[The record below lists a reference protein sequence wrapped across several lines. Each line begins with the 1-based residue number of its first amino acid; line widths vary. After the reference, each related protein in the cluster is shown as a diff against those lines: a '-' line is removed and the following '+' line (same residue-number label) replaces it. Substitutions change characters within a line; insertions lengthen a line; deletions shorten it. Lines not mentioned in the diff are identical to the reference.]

1 MIDGE
6 MLYCMYNGH
15 ADVTRLVNEEGKLV
29 EKYYYDEWGVE
40 TESIKYGD
48 INGDINVDSIDLTII
63 KRYIL
68 RKYGNLS
75 DEGRIAADLNGDES
89 IDSTDVTL
97 LKRLLLRKIDYCHA
111 DTNRDGFENE
121 KNNIKYSGYFY
132 DGETGLYYLNARYYD
147 PETAKFL
154 QEDTYSGD
162 INDPLSLNLYTYSHN
177 NPVLCFLRGNNKN
190 MVNSNKSV

>member
-15 ADVTRLVNEEGKLV
+15 ADVTRLVNEEGKH
-29 EKYYYDEWGVE
+29 YYDEWDVE

-147 PETAKFL
+147 PETARFL